1 MHTFLYVKNIR
12 KISFVYL
19 EQSTIKH
26 KSCVCYVYYIFFCS
40 YLFFRPKKVFKKNT
54 HNTVYYRTTWLLLI
68 HFDEKNTH
76 SSTVIC
82 IYNVYSIYMQEYIW
96 LNQPISK
103 NQKRKKN
110 EIQKKILVENKT
122 KNPSI
127 CLSSAI
133 RMYDCSNKNNTR
145 LTIVYSRSRRDSTS
159 SI

>member
-26 KSCVCYVYYIFFCS
+26 KSCVCYVYYYFFCS
-40 YLFFRPKKVFKKNT
+40 YLFFRPKKVWKKIYTQHSLLSYNLIT
-54 HNTVYYRTTWLLLI
+54 FDSLRREKYTVALSFVYITYI
-68 HFDEKNTH
+68 P
-76 SSTVIC
+76 SIC
-82 IYNVYSIYMQEYIW
+82 ENIFW

-103 NQKRKKN
+103 NQKRKRTK
-110 EIQKKILVENKT
+110 IQKKILVENKT

>member
-26 KSCVCYVYYIFFCS
+26 KSCVCYVYYYFFCS
-40 YLFFRPKKVFKKNT
+40 YLFFRPKKVWKKI
-54 HNTVYYRTTWLLLI
+54 HTTQFTIVQLDYFWFTSTRKI
-68 HFDEKNTH
+68 H

-82 IYNVYSIYMQEYIW
+82 IYNVYSIYMREYI
-96 LNQPISK
+96 LAKPTDFEKSK
-103 NQKRKKN
+103 EKKN

>member
-1 MHTFLYVKNIR
+1 MR
-12 KISFVYL
+12 
-19 EQSTIKH
+19 
-26 KSCVCYVYYIFFCS
+26 
-40 YLFFRPKKVFKKNT
+40 
-54 HNTVYYRTTWLLLI
+54 
-68 HFDEKNTH
+68 
-76 SSTVIC
+76 
-82 IYNVYSIYMQEYIW
+82 EYI
-96 LNQPISK
+96 LAKPTDFEKSK
-103 NQKRKKN
+103 EKKN